1 MVPIKVFI
9 SYHIH
14 HIGSIFPPFGT
25 IFQKMQFPQLC
36 FSVAGIEGSDDEALA
51 TGEQDEEISRWE
63 QEQIRK
69 GISIPQVG
77 IFFWYNWHVIQ
88 EGFTRF

>member
-1 MVPIKVFI
+1 M
-9 SYHIH
+9 
-14 HIGSIFPPFGT
+14 
-25 IFQKMQFPQLC
+25 
-36 FSVAGIEGSDDEALA
+36 AGIEGSDDEALT

-77 IFFWYNWHVIQ
+77 IFFWYNWHIIPECFAQ
-88 EGFTRF
+88 F